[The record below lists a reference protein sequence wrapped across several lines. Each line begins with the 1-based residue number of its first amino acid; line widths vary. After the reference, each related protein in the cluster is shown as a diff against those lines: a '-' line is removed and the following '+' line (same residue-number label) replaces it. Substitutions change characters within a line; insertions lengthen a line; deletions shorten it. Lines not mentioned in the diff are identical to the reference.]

1 MKSVC
6 KNLETVSYFGPKV
19 WEILAIEIKE
29 TESFLEFKVKIEN
42 WNPQRGSCR
51 RCEVYF
57 QHIRFI

>member
-6 KNLETVSYFGPKV
+6 KNLETVSYFGPKI

-42 WNPQRGSCR
+42 WNLQRCSCR